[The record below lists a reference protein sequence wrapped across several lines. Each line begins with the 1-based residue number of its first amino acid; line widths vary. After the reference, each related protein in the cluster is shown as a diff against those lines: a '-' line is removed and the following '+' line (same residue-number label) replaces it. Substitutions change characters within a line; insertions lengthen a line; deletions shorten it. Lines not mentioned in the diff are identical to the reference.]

1 MRGGLAGTE
10 GQQPFSRMV
19 ATAPPSGP
27 PPTGEPRS
35 GALPS
40 VPPPG
45 ESGREI
51 LTQPPPTQTGDDI
64 SVDGA
69 WCQHMAPTVMLG
81 NTSDCHIMRCSVRCW
96 GHTTGRAA
104 HSPYLLLNRI
114 CTHSRS
120 VLMSSVSFMKASH
133 FSIKTQEVQVRAR
146 RSRDPMAWLPL
157 ASLSTPIAVDIA
169 QAQPVHPGPLLS
181 LDLENLTLML
191 CAPGVS
197 PSFGPVGVPRT
208 LSPAGLSHKT
218 KASAST

>member
-1 MRGGLAGTE
+1 
-10 GQQPFSRMV
+10 
-19 ATAPPSGP
+19 
-27 PPTGEPRS
+27 
-35 GALPS
+35 
-40 VPPPG
+40 
-45 ESGREI
+45 
-51 LTQPPPTQTGDDI
+51 
-64 SVDGA
+64 
-69 WCQHMAPTVMLG
+69 
-81 NTSDCHIMRCSVRCW
+81 
-96 GHTTGRAA
+96 
-104 HSPYLLLNRI
+104 
-114 CTHSRS
+114 
-120 VLMSSVSFMKASH
+120 MSSVSFMKASH